1 LARTF
6 ADRRLRAW
14 LAVVAW
20 AALISFFS
28 TGWFSGEHTSG
39 VLLPILRAM
48 LPGATPE
55 QLLAVHALIRKGA
68 HVFEYTVLGALLV
81 RALREEGLRGSAL
94 LAAAVG
100 LGVAYAALDEL
111 HQVFVPSRTP
121 SPHDV
126 VVDAMGVVT
135 GVILAIARRAG
146 LPLRP
151 AQN

>member
-14 LAVVAW
+14 VAVVAW
-20 AALISFFS
+20 AALISLFS
-28 TGWFSGEHTSG
+28 TSWFSGEHTGG
-39 VLLPILRAM
+39 VLLPILRAL

-55 QLLAVHALIRKGA
+55 QLLAAHTLTRKGA
-68 HVFEYTVLGALLV
+68 HVLEYTVLGALLV
-81 RALREEGLRGSAL
+81 RALREEGLRGPPL

-100 LGVAYAALDEL
+100 LGVAYAVLDEF

-135 GVILAIARRAG
+135 GVVLAITRRAG

>member
-81 RALREEGLRGSAL
+81 RALREEGLRGPAL